1 MLSKFL
7 NPKNDLAFKRIFGNE
22 RNKDILIHFLNDIFN
37 FKDNPVKEV
46 TFLKS
51 NQDPEIAALRESI
64 VDVLCS
70 NTIGDKFIVEMQ
82 VDKEPGFT
90 KRAQYYAAKTYI
102 EQRDKGITYPN
113 LKQVT
118 FLAIT
123 DFKLFPKKKAYLCHH
138 AMLDRESGEHDLKD
152 FSFSFLEL
160 PKFKKK
166 KSELKTITEKWAYFF
181 KNAQNTL
188 EQDLPT
194 IVGEDHIIQR
204 AFDELDRFAWSPE
217 ELRNYD
223 SVDMKQEANKA
234 IMEGARAEGKAEGKA
249 EGEAIGEARGESKGE
264 IKKAKNIAINL
275 LKKNMP
281 IKDIADI
288 TGLTIAEVKELQ
300 KITVNI

>member
-22 RNKDILIHFLNDIFN
+22 RNKDILIHFLNDIFSFN
-37 FKDNPVKEV
+37 DNPIKEV

-123 DFKLFPKKKAYLCHH
+123 DFKLFPKKKSYLCHH
-138 AMLDRESGEHDLKD
+138 AMLD
-152 FSFSFLEL
+152 
-160 PKFKKK
+160 
-166 KSELKTITEKWAYFF
+166 
-181 KNAQNTL
+181 
-188 EQDLPT
+188 
-194 IVGEDHIIQR
+194 
-204 AFDELDRFAWSPE
+204 
-217 ELRNYD
+217 
-223 SVDMKQEANKA
+223 
-234 IMEGARAEGKAEGKA
+234 
-249 EGEAIGEARGESKGE
+249 
-264 IKKAKNIAINL
+264 
-275 LKKNMP
+275 
-281 IKDIADI
+281 
-288 TGLTIAEVKELQ
+288 
-300 KITVNI
+300 